1 MTKSNTPSPLGP
13 TEVARAAG
21 VNLQTVRFYEREG
34 LLRPPRRS
42 GAGHRRYDEDAVR
55 VIRFIKRAQ
64 SLGFTLEETRKLLA
78 LRLERP
84 RRVLAARAAARA
96 KLAEVD
102 EKLDA
107 LRATRAE
114 LAAILDACI
123 CGSGP
128 DACPI
133 LDALERP

>member
-1 MTKSNTPSPLGP
+1 MKKALLGP
-13 TEVARAAG
+13 TEVAKAAG

-34 LLRPPRRS
+34 LLRTPGRS
-42 GAGHRRYDEDAVR
+42 AAGHRRYDDDAVR

-64 SLGFTLEETRKLLA
+64 ALGFTLEETRKLLT

-84 RRVLAARAAARA
+84 RRVLAARAATRA
-96 KLAEVD
+96 KLDEVE
-102 EKLDA
+102 EKLRA
-107 LRATRAE
+107 LTAVRRE
-114 LAAILDACI
+114 LAALLDACA

-128 DACPI
+128 EVCPI